1 MVCNITLKSFVGLC
15 TMLHFHYY
23 DMLLLTSLLL
33 WSCLVYYIY
42 VFHEVIFPFYS
53 ILHILDYVYLSSFW
67 WSQKGGEGYVFV
79 CWKFQDMK
87 KSWIAKERGRY
98 ILSWLDQIFK
108 RFCHHQKGGDCR
120 SVFRLDTVAGLFWWL
135 QSPMAKRRKE
145 LKMIKLKQDQ
155 VKIVIA

>member
-1 MVCNITLKSFVGLC
+1 MHYFTFSLLWHVAIMSSIFQFCFSWSYISLLYYLAYLGLC
-15 TMLHFHYY
+15 L
-23 DMLLLTSLLL
+23 
-33 WSCLVYYIY
+33 
-42 VFHEVIFPFYS
+42 PFFFLMKS
-53 ILHILDYVYLSSFW
+53 KRGRRVCF
-67 WSQKGGEGYVFV
+67 GYVLGMFV

-108 RFCHHQKGGDCR
+108 RFCHHKKGGDWR